1 MLYIFIIYLLYI
13 YMCFICFFIF
23 LYVSIL
29 ILFDFRGTYKEKAP
43 LNKTPLTKSTNMS
56 IWVVG
61 TTNQLCIRGS

>member
-1 MLYIFIIYLLYI
+1 
-13 YMCFICFFIF
+13 MCFICFFIF

-61 TTNQLCIRGS
+61 TTNQLFIRGS